1 MSKIK
6 VMLVDDSALIRNVF
20 EQVLAGSAEVELIS
34 TAQDPYF
41 AVEKL
46 KRAVPDVLIL
56 DIEMPRMDGLTFL
69 KKIMEQNP
77 MPVIICS
84 TLAEQGTDSYFKALE
99 LGAVEIIT
107 KPKLGS
113 KLFIEE
119 SKVQIVD
126 KIKAAAACR
135 GHLRKRTE
143 IKKPQTKLT
152 ADVIIGRQR
161 QALSMTRTTEKLV
174 VIGASTGGTEAIRA
188 ILTQL
193 PQDSPGILIVLHMP
207 EHFTKSYANRLNQEC
222 NITVRE
228 ATNNETI
235 LRGTALVAPGN
246 QHMLL
251 KRSGARYFVELR
263 GGPLVSR
270 HRPSVD
276 VLFRSAAQYGGK
288 NIVGVILTGM
298 GDDGARG
305 MSELHDEGAVTI
317 AQDEQSCAVFGMPNE
332 AIKRNAVDKVL
343 PLGSIAE
350 QLLLETH
357 N

>member
-126 KIKAAAACR
+126 KIKAAAACT
-135 GHLRKRTE
+135 GHLKKRAE

-161 QALSMTRTTEKLV
+161 QALSMARTTEKLV

-207 EHFTKSYANRLNQEC
+207 EQFTKSYANRLNQEC

-305 MSELHDEGAVTI
+305 MLELHDEGAVTI

-332 AIKRNAVDKVL
+332 AIKKNAVDKVL
-343 PLGSIAE
+343 PLSSIAE